1 MNRVGLV
8 LSVCC
13 LSFSPAAIADNLH
26 PEQTPRK
33 AGDTV
38 VDRTGKPM
46 VLIPAGQFT
55 MGDKHDH
62 DRDARGAHKVRITRA
77 FYMDK
82 YEVTRGDFA
91 ACVKAGVCF
100 WPLGERTRPITPTGS
115 TQRENWGLKYCG
127 PKMFRAPAD
136 HPLTCVDYNE
146 ARYYCEA
153 WRGGRLPTEAEW
165 EYAGRGG
172 LEGKQFPW
180 GSEQPTSKLAHFG
193 QYHGTGAV
201 GRYPANG
208 YGLFDMAGSVWEWT
222 NDWYDANYYAHS
234 PVEDPKGECDDAP
247 KCPGHPHRT
256 MRSGSWITGSLGMR
270 VTYRNHHKTWNRFE
284 VVGVRWAKDL

>member
-165 EYAGRGG
+165 EYACR
-172 LEGKQFPW
+172 
-180 GSEQPTSKLAHFG
+180 
-193 QYHGTGAV
+193 
-201 GRYPANG
+201 
-208 YGLFDMAGSVWEWT
+208 AGSTAPRYGDLDAVAWHRGNSGGWTHPVGHKQANAWGLHDMLGNVWEWT
-222 NDWYDANYYAHS
+222 GDRFGTYPGGRVTD
-234 PVEDPKGECDDAP
+234 PVGSTEGTPRVTRG
-247 KCPGHPHRT
+247 
-256 MRSGSWITGSLGMR
+256 GSWWMVGRCVRAAHRSKSAPSYNNDNLGFR
-270 VTYRNHHKTWNRFE
+270 VARSIR
-284 VVGVRWAKDL
+284 